1 MLEFFQSLPKELA
14 VFIMA
19 ATPVIEVRGAV
30 PFGFYLG
37 LPWQLN
43 FSLNVVG
50 SVIPVIPIL
59 WFLNTLTIKLR
70 KIPWWDKFFTWL
82 FARTRAKS
90 KIIQEFELIG
100 LILFIG
106 IPFPGT
112 GVWTGC
118 IAAYLFGLR
127 WLPTFICA
135 ILGTIIATTL
145 MTLASLGIINFFT

>member
-1 MLEFFQSLPKELA
+1 MLELFKTLPKELA

-30 PFGFYLG
+30 PFGFILG

-43 FSLNVVG
+43 FVLNVIG
-50 SVIPVIPIL
+50 SIIPVLPIL
-59 WFLNTLTIKLR
+59 WFLNTLTEKLR
-70 KIPWWDKFFTWL
+70 KYKFWDNFFNWL
-82 FARTRAKS
+82 FTRTRARS
-90 KIIQEFELIG
+90 KIIQEFELVG

-118 IAAYLFGLR
+118 IAAYLLGLR
-127 WLPTFICA
+127 WMPTFFCA
-135 ILGTIIATTL
+135 VLGTIIATTL
-145 MTLASLGIINFFT
+145 MTLASLGVITFFI